1 MPRADAGEDPHRC
14 KRPMASFGLPAAV
27 ARPVGKKEL
36 EGSEEAKFERTKEWA
51 RLRRK
56 KVWDESTVQEWS
68 AVAERARQRKKK
80 DPNYTIHMG
89 RLFGICVQKGA
100 ELPPGDKRQK
110 YKYRVV
116 FQGNQVVTQNWEVA
130 LFQDLGSSPAT
141 MEAGK
146 YVAVSYT
153 HLTLPTNREV

>member
-51 RLRRK
+51 RLKRK

-100 ELPPGDKRQK
+100 ELPDGDKR
-110 YKYRVV
+110 
-116 FQGNQVVTQNWEVA
+116 
-130 LFQDLGSSPAT
+130 LSLI
-141 MEAGK
+141 
-146 YVAVSYT
+146 
-153 HLTLPTNREV
+153 HI

>member
-68 AVAERARQRKKK
+68 AVAERARQRKERSELHHSHGSFVRDLRAKG
-80 DPNYTIHMG
+80 G
-89 RLFGICVQKGA
+89 RTA
-100 ELPPGDKRQK
+100 SRRQE
-110 YKYRVV
+110 
-116 FQGNQVVTQNWEVA
+116 TEI
-130 LFQDLGSSPAT
+130 
-141 MEAGK
+141 
-146 YVAVSYT
+146 
-153 HLTLPTNREV
+153 